1 MPVRLSS
8 AVHFVGISGIGMS
21 ALARILLQ
29 RGYRVSGSSDRA
41 TALTARL
48 AEEGATV
55 AIGHDARN
63 VGAAGTVV
71 VSTAIGDDNPEVAA
85 ARERGVPIVH
95 RGELLA
101 TLMDGKRGIAIAG
114 THGKTTTTAMIARVL
129 ERAGLDPSVAV
140 GGERIDTGSN
150 ARDGAG
156 EWFVAESDESDG
168 SFMALHPEMA
178 VLTNIDDDHVDSAAG
193 LAELIEKF
201 QSFFAALPANGTA
214 YIGIDESRAAAL
226 ALAPRAARTRTF
238 GFARADVCAAGVR
251 FEGFGSR
258 AAIVVDGKQL
268 GELRLSVPGAMNLL
282 DALPAIAIALDLGV
296 PFDRAADALASFPGV
311 RRRFEILSRGPRM
324 LLVDDY
330 AHHPTAVEATI
341 AAARAGFDGPLV
353 VAFQPHR
360 YSRTKA
366 LAADFARALRGADYV
381 LLAPVYAASEPAIAG
396 VDARTIGEPLRA
408 YGTPV
413 EYVSDIAYLPEV
425 VLTQAPPGAMVL
437 CLGAGS
443 ITAHAARLAAELE
456 AEAVAQ

>member
-1 MPVRLSS
+1 MRLSS

-41 TALTARL
+41 TALTVRL

-55 AIGHDARN
+55 TIGHDARN

-71 VSTAIGDDNPEVAA
+71 VSTAIRDDNPEVAA
-85 ARERGVPIVH
+85 ARERDVPVVH

-101 TLMDGKRGIAIAG
+101 MLMGGKRGIAVAG

-150 ARDGAG
+150 ARDGRG

-168 SFMALHPEMA
+168 SFMALHPEIA
-178 VLTNIDDDHVDSAAG
+178 VLTNIDDDHVESAAG
-193 LAELIEKF
+193 LTELIAKF
-201 QSFFAALPANGTA
+201 GAFFGALPARGTA
-214 YIGIDESRAAAL
+214 YVGIDEARAATL
-226 ALAPRAARTRTF
+226 ARAPRAARTRTF
-238 GFARADVCAAGVR
+238 GFARADVCATDVR
-251 FEGFGSR
+251 FAGFGSC
-258 AAIVVDGKQL
+258 AAIVVDGKRL
-268 GELRLSVPGAMNLL
+268 GELRLGVPGAMNLL
-282 DALPAIAIALDLGV
+282 DALPALAIALDLGI
-296 PFDRAADALASFPGV
+296 PFDSAAEALATFPGV
-311 RRRFEILSRGPRM
+311 RRRFEFLSRGPRM

-341 AAARAGFDGPLV
+341 AAARAGFAGPIV
-353 VAFQPHR
+353 VAFEPHR
-360 YSRTKA
+360 FSRTKA
-366 LAADFARALRGADYV
+366 LATDFARALRGADYV
-381 LLAPVYAASEPAIAG
+381 LLAPVYAASETPLPG
-396 VDARTIGEPLRA
+396 VDAKTIGEPLRA

-413 EYVSDIAYLPEV
+413 EYVPDIASLPEA
-425 VLTQAPPGAMVL
+425 VLTHAPPGAMVL

-456 AEAVAQ
+456 TEAVAQ